1 MTSKFNGTQRGCN
14 AVQEWKSVT
23 HALVFRTQLLSL
35 FPVDAAADYLEVEL
49 HGHCIPQPLQCQPAP
64 LPYRRLLCSA
74 CTAVFR
80 LVAVFSHLGLFH

>member
-1 MTSKFNGTQRGCN
+1 MGLRE
-14 AVQEWKSVT
+14 AVTLFRSGKAFT

-49 HGHCIPQPLQCQPAP
+49 YGHCIPQPLQCQPAP

-80 LVAVFSHLGLFH
+80 LVAVFSHLGHFH